1 MIRKLYD
8 RVIGLA
14 AHPQAIWWLAL
25 VSFAESSVFPIPP
38 DAMIVPMVLSDR
50 AAALRIALVSTTSSV
65 LGGLAGYAIGYFFFD
80 AIGGQIIDFYG
91 YGAKFE
97 EFRGT
102 YTEYGAWI
110 VALAGLTPL
119 PYKVITIASG
129 VFALDL
135 FVFTVASVLSRGA
148 RFGFEAALLWKFGE
162 PIREF
167 IERRLEILSL
177 VFVLLFVG
185 GFALIKLL

>member
-25 VSFAESSVFPIPP
+25 VSFAESSIFPIPP
-38 DAMIVPMVLSDR
+38 DVMIVPMVLSDR
-50 AAALRIALVSTTSSV
+50 GAALRIAVVCTISSV
-65 LGGLAGYAIGYFFFD
+65 LGGLAGYAIGYFFYD
-80 AIGGQIIDFYG
+80 TIGARIVEFYG
-91 YGAKFE
+91 YASKFE

-102 YTEYGAWI
+102 YAEYGAWI
-110 VALAGLTPL
+110 VAMAGLTPF

-129 VFALDL
+129 VFSLDL
-135 FVFTVASVLSRGA
+135 IVFVVASLLSRGG
-148 RFGFEAALLWKFGE
+148 RFGIEAALLWKFGE

-167 IERRLEILSL
+167 IEKRLEILSI
-177 VFVLLFVG
+177 VFVVLLFG